1 MDQKFRAGLILFLIF
16 LIPSIF
22 EAQFGTNKEHI
33 TLMHRI
39 VPSFILPARPLQIQV
54 TARATEGY
62 GSEQTIAEL
71 LGGYI
76 TDALPDVKIVSSDS
90 SALLL
95 SCSLEYLDTDK
106 NQETQYTTEYTRVGT
121 KQEWNDKKK
130 IWETKDDY
138 QNVPVSWIATSVNGK
153 ATAVCTTSD
162 PKARTEL
169 RHTNASA
176 TYSAIQTG
184 RYDHAPDEESGRRAL
199 LEELSWKIAAD
210 LSPVKEPIRVMLAK
224 NGPLKDGNKL
234 LNTADDAG
242 QPLPWDR
249 AAMMWSKLTGL
260 SSKDEAY
267 RSYNLALAYEAMAY
281 QDGDMQYSEDLL
293 NKAAKSCETAI
304 QLRHDEKYFVEPC
317 SRIQDA
323 VQTMPRLKQL
333 YSERG
338 HTPPQASIVLQTGGK
353 TVATSK
359 DDDDQEILTNAS
371 IIALTKAG
379 LGSSVIMQKIN
390 SSRCNFKTSADE
402 LIALKKAGISDQV
415 IRLMIEVSNS
425 Q

>member
-1 MDQKFRAGLILFLIF
+1 MDRKFLPVLIVILIF

-22 EAQFGTNKEHI
+22 EAQFGTNKEHV
-33 TLMHRI
+33 TMMRRI

-62 GSEQTIAEL
+62 GSEQTIAQL
-71 LGGYI
+71 VGGYL
-76 TDALPDVKIVSSDS
+76 TDALPDLKIVSSDS

-106 NQETQYTTEYTRVGT
+106 NQDTQYTTEYTRVGT
-121 KQEWNDKKK
+121 KQEWNESKKR
-130 IWETKDDY
+130 WETKDDY
-138 QNVPVSWIATSVNGK
+138 QNVPVSWISTSVSGS
-153 ATAVCTTSD
+153 ATAVCTTTD
-162 PKARTEL
+162 PKTRGEL

-176 TYSAIQTG
+176 QYSLAQTG
-184 RYDHAPDEESGRRAL
+184 RYDAVPNEDNARRAL
-199 LEELSWKIAAD
+199 LEEVSWKIAAD
-210 LSPVKEPIRVMLAK
+210 LAPVKEPIRVILAK
-224 NGPLKDGNKL
+224 NNPLKDGNKL

-249 AAMMWSKLTGL
+249 AALMWSKLSGL

-281 QDGDMQYSEDLL
+281 KDADIDYSADLL
-293 NKAAKSCETAI
+293 NKAATSCERAI
-304 QLRHDEKYFVEPC
+304 QLRHEEKYFFEPC
-317 SRIQDA
+317 TRIQDA

-338 HTPPQASIVLQTGGK
+338 HIPPQASIVLQTGGK

-359 DDDDQEILTNAS
+359 EDDDQEILTNAS

-390 SSRCNFKTSADE
+390 SSRCNFKTASDD

>member
-1 MDQKFRAGLILFLIF
+1 MDQKFRAGLILVLIF
-16 LIPSIF
+16 FIPSIF
-22 EAQFGTNKEHI
+22 QAQFGTNKEHV
-33 TLMHRI
+33 TMMRRI

-62 GSEQTIAEL
+62 GSEQTIAQL
-71 LGGYI
+71 VGGYL
-76 TDALPDVKIVSSDS
+76 TDALPDLKIVSSDS

-130 IWETKDDY
+130 TWETKDDY
-138 QNVPVSWIATSVNGK
+138 QNVPVSWIATSVNGS
-153 ATAVCTTSD
+153 ATAVCTTTD
-162 PKARTEL
+162 PKARAEL

-176 TYSAIQTG
+176 KYSLSQTG
-184 RYDHAPDEESGRRAL
+184 RYDAVPNEDNARQAL
-199 LEELSWKIAAD
+199 LEEISWKIAAD
-210 LSPVKEPIRVMLAK
+210 LSPVKEPVRVMLAK
-224 NGPLKDGNKL
+224 NGPLKDGNKI

-249 AAMMWSKLTGL
+249 AALMWSKLNGL

-267 RSYNLALAYEAMAY
+267 RSYNLAVAYEAMAY
-281 QDGDMQYSEDLL
+281 QDTDMQYSEDLL
-293 NKAAKSCETAI
+293 NKAARSCEQAM
-304 QLRHDEKYFVEPC
+304 QLKHDEKYFMEPC
-317 SRIQDA
+317 TRIQDA

-333 YSERG
+333 YSDRG
-338 HTPPQASIVLQTGGK
+338 HITPQASIVLQTGGK
-353 TVATSK
+353 TVASSK
-359 DDDDQEILTNAS
+359 DDDDQEVLTNSS

-415 IRLMIEVSNS
+415 IRLMIEVSNT